1 MRKYWERMEAR
12 PRELVNYVDANG
24 KEPFQQW
31 LEGLESKARNIIQ
44 ARLIR
49 VRRGN
54 FGDCRGVGAGVSEFR
69 IDVGP
74 GYRVYFGQ
82 DADTVVLLIGGTK
95 KTQQKDIHKAQGFWS
110 DYNA

>member
-1 MRKYWERMEAR
+1 MEAR
-12 PRELVNYVDANG
+12 PRELRNYVDENQ
-24 KEPFQQW
+24 KEPFQDW
-31 LEGLESKARNIIQ
+31 LDDLDSRIRNVIQ

-49 VRRGN
+49 VRNGN
-54 FGDCRGVGAGVSEFR
+54 FGDCHGVGEGVSELR

-82 DADTVVLLIGGTK
+82 DGDQVILLNGGTK
-95 KTQQKDIHKAQGFWS
+95 KSQGRDIEDARDYWR

>member
-1 MRKYWERMEAR
+1 VEAR
-12 PRELVNYVDANG
+12 PRELRNYVDANDD
-24 KEPFQQW
+24 EPFQDW
-31 LEGLESKARNIIQ
+31 LDGLDSRMRNIIQ

-49 VRRGN
+49 VRNGN
-54 FGDCRGVGAGVSEFR
+54 FGDCHGVGEGVSEFR

-82 DADTVVLLIGGTK
+82 DGDQIILLTGGTK
-95 KTQQKDIHKAQGFWS
+95 KTQAKDIDKAKDYWR